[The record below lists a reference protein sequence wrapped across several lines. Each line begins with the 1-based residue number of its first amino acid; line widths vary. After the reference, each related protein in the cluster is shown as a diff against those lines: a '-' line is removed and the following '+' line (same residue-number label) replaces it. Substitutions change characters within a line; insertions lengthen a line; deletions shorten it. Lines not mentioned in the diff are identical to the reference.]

1 MSTKWKK
8 EYNWHMED
16 TAQQGGNESQQLF
29 TWFFTLKKI
38 IEAESG
44 MVVARSWREEECG
57 VIVEWV

>member
-38 IEAESG
+38 IEDLYFSP
-44 MVVARSWREEECG
+44 MNLIFRK
-57 VIVEWV
+57 ILFTTPTY